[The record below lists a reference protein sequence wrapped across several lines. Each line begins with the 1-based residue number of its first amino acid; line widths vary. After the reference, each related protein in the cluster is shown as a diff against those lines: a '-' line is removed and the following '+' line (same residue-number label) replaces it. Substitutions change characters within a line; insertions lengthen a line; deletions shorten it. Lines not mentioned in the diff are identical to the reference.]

1 MSEMRTVDIHTHLYP
16 PAFVSLL
23 ERRSCLPLIRRV
35 PGSDILR
42 LVILP
47 GEDDPSKPIE
57 QRGRPVGP
65 DYWDIDQKIN
75 FMNKHGIDMSII
87 SLANPW
93 LDFVPH
99 DQASSIART
108 VNQDLSSLCAKH
120 PKRLFAF
127 GTLPL
132 SASQA
137 SVVDEILSLK
147 SMPSMRG
154 VIMGT
159 SGLGK
164 GLDDPDLD
172 MVYKALEE
180 TATVVFLHPHYGLP
194 NDVYGPRSTEFGH
207 VLPLALGFPL
217 ETTIAVTRMILSG
230 VWDRFPRLQV
240 LLAHSGGTLPFLA
253 GRIESCIAH
262 DASLKQAGRLEKRRS
277 LRDILSSNIF
287 LDAVIYDRIGLVSA
301 IEASG
306 ADRLLFGEVRS
317 EWHHGSN
324 L

>member
-1 MSEMRTVDIHTHLYP
+1 MSETKTVDIHTHLYP

-23 ERRSCLPLIRRV
+23 ERRATVPLIRRL
-35 PGSDILR
+35 PESDILR

-65 DYWDIDQKIN
+65 DYWDVDQKIN
-75 FMNKHGIDMSII
+75 FMDNHGIDISIV

-93 LDFVPH
+93 LDFVPR
-99 DQASSIART
+99 DQASSTART
-108 VNQDLSSLCAKH
+108 VNQDLASLCAKH

-137 SVVDEILSLK
+137 SVVDEIHSLK
-147 SMPSMRG
+147 DMPCMRG

-164 GLDDPDLD
+164 GLDDPALD
-172 MVYKALEE
+172 TVYRALEE
-180 TATVVFLHPHYGLP
+180 TATIVFLHPHYGLP
-194 NDVYGPRSTEFGH
+194 NDVYGPRGTEFGH

-217 ETTIAVTRMILSG
+217 ETTIAVTRMMLSG
-230 VWDRFPRLQV
+230 VWDRYPKLQV

-253 GRIESCIAH
+253 GRIESCITH
-262 DASLKQAGRLEKRRS
+262 DASLKQTGRLEKRRS
-277 LRDILSSNIF
+277 LWDILSSNIF

-306 ADRLLFGEVRS
+306 ADRLLFGKVRS
-317 EWHHGSN
+317 EWHRESN